1 MEKQKPVLFYENEFY
16 PFSNFSSFEV
26 VWNCRIWETVE
37 YAYQAAKFEDEII
50 VNTIR
55 NARSSHD
62 AMKLAK
68 VEYNSRKRKDWYD
81 VKLQIME
88 DICRAKLSQHFYVQK
103 KLLETGDR
111 ELIENSP
118 RDSYWGWGFDKDGHN
133 HLGKIWMK
141 LRQEL
146 KDGKITQLQESYR
159 NPVPVSV

>member
-1 MEKQKPVLFYENEFY
+1 MKNTNEPVLFYEKELY
-16 PFSNFSSFEV
+16 PLSNFSSFEV
-26 VWNCRIWETVE
+26 VLYGGIWKTVE
-37 YAYQAAKFEDEII
+37 HVYQAAKFEDNEIKKRI
-50 VNTIR
+50 Q

-68 VEYNSRKRKDWYD
+68 IVYNNQKRVGWYD

-103 KLLETGDR
+103 KLLQTGDR

-118 RDSYWGWGFDKDGHN
+118 RDSFWGWGPNKDGKN

-141 LRQEL
+141 LREEL
-146 KDGKITQLQESYR
+146 KSGKIPLAKEDYK
-159 NPVPVSV
+159 